1 MQTNALLKKEIS
13 KKSLEV
19 EKRIKVKENIEIII
33 NIRIVHLKEIILEVN
48 RKVDQINLLTKKDSH
63 LTGQKTQ
70 IY

>member
-63 LTGQKTQ
+63 LTDQKTQ